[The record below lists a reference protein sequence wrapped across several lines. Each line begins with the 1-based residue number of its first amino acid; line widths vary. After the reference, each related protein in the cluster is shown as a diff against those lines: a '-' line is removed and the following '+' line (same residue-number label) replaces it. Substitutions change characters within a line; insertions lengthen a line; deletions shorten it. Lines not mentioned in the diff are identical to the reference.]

1 MGEDKKY
8 YWMRFQS
15 DFFKSLRIKRLR
27 QLAGGDTYTIIYLKM
42 QLLSLADAGK
52 LYYKHLM
59 SSFAEEI
66 ALDIDEQDDDVAI
79 TINYLL
85 NSGLMIQEGDEYFLP
100 YAADNVGS
108 DSAAALRA
116 RRYRANLTD
125 EQKEAERERAR
136 IGMQKS
142 REKNKENVT
151 NDVTNG
157 VTNVEIEKEIEKDK
171 ENTSLYRDV
180 VEHLNKMTGKSFKTS
195 SEKTKK
201 LIHARLK
208 EGFTLEDFKT
218 VIDIKCAEWL
228 HDEKMETYLRPE
240 TLFGTKFE
248 GYLNQKGGKNDRRG
262 EKGLESGMASEVP
275 WSVFRGDF
283 D

>member
-1 MGEDKKY
+1 MNENRRFF
-8 YWMRFQS
+8 WMRLKE
-15 DFFKSLRIKRLR
+15 DFFTSKRIKKLR
-27 QLAGGDTYTIIYLKM
+27 KLGADYLIIYLKM
-42 QLLSLADAGK
+42 QVISLKNDGILRITGIEKTVAD
-52 LYYKHLM
+52 
-59 SSFAEEI
+59 EV
-66 ALDIDEQDDDVAI
+66 ALEIDEDPDQVQL
-79 TINYLL
+79 TLSYLQAC
-85 NSGLMIQEGDEYFLP
+85 GLLEVEDNGDLFLP
-100 YAADNVGS
+100 YVQANVGS
-108 DSAAALRA
+108 ETASTLRS
-116 RRYRANLTD
+116 RVC
-125 EQKEAERERAR
+125 
-136 IGMQKS
+136 
-142 REKNKENVT
+142 REKQKLLQCNTDATKCNT
-151 NDVTNG
+151 
-157 VTNVEIEKEIEKDK
+157 EKEIEKEK
-171 ENTSLYRDV
+171 EYTSLYRDV
-180 VEHLNKMTGKSFKTS
+180 VEHLNKMTGKNYKAS

>member
-1 MGEDKKY
+1 MAEGWISLHRSIQSHWLWKDVPYDKLKAWLDLLMLANFEDKKTTY
-8 YWMRFQS
+8 KGEIITLKRGDVNLSIAYLADRWRWDRKTVRNFLRLLEKDGMVITKTTTHGTTITIVNY
-15 DFFKSLRIKRLR
+15 DFFQDVGTTKRTAKRIANGTTKS
-27 QLAGGDTYTIIYLKM
+27 Q
-42 QLLSLADAGK
+42 
-52 LYYKHLM
+52 
-59 SSFAEEI
+59 
-66 ALDIDEQDDDVAI
+66 QDGQPSP
-79 TINYLL
+79 T
-85 NSGLMIQEGDEYFLP
+85 
-100 YAADNVGS
+100 
-108 DSAAALRA
+108 
-116 RRYRANLTD
+116 T
-125 EQKEAERERAR
+125 
-136 IGMQKS
+136 
-142 REKNKENVT
+142 NKENKGN
-151 NDVTNG
+151 NDNNSPYG
-157 VTNVEIEKEIEKDK
+157 EII
-171 ENTSLYRDV
+171 
-180 VEHLNKMTGKSFKTS
+180 EHLNKMTGKNFKAS

-208 EGFTLEDFKT
+208 EGFTLKDFKT

>member
-1 MGEDKKY
+1 MGEIKRY
-8 YWMRFQS
+8 YWLRLAD
-15 DFFKSLRIKRLR
+15 DFFSSKRIKKLR
-27 QLAGGDTYTIIYLKM
+27 SLAGGDTYTIIYLKM
-42 QLLSLADAGK
+42 QLKALKTDGY
-52 LYYKHLM
+52 LYFDGLLDN
-59 SSFAEEI
+59 FAEEL
-66 ALDIDEQDDDVAI
+66 ALDLDEGSENVKV
-79 TINYLL
+79 TIQYLL
-85 NSGLMIQEGDEYFLP
+85 TVGLLEMSEDGREYSMPYMRQMI
-100 YAADNVGS
+100 GS
-108 DSAAALRA
+108 ETAVAQRVRDHRKRQKALQC
-116 RRYRANLTD
+116 NT
-125 EQKEAERERAR
+125 
-136 IGMQKS
+136 
-142 REKNKENVT
+142 
-151 NDVTNG
+151 DVTE
-157 VTNVEIEKEIEKDK
+157 VKQLCNVEKEIEKEK
-171 ENTSLYRDV
+171 EYISLYRDI
-180 VEHLNKMTGKSFKTS
+180 VEHLNKMTGKNYKAS